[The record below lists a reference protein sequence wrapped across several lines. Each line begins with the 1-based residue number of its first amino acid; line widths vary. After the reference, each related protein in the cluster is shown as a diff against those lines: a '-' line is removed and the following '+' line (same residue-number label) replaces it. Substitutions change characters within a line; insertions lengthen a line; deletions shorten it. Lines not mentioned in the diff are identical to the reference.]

1 VLFHGWVLSGRPRSR
16 SSPPTNAHIKTH
28 SSRTAALPSHPS
40 HSCHHAQALHLY
52 HNPST
57 GMGQQNWEIPGPRVE
72 IKTSQSTS
80 TTKYN
85 IQYDQL
91 HWNLAVWCAL
101 DTV

>member
-57 GMGQQNWEIPGPRVE
+57 GMGQQN
-72 IKTSQSTS
+72 
-80 TTKYN
+80 
-85 IQYDQL
+85 
-91 HWNLAVWCAL
+91 
-101 DTV
+101 